1 MPITTVSAV
10 QMRCVEDPTE
20 NLAHAE
26 SLVRQA
32 ATKGAQIILL
42 PELFERPYFCQ
53 ERRYE
58 YYSYAA
64 PVSKIPLCSVCALW
78 RQNWALCCPSAF
90 MRPTVRGCLTPSP

>member
-42 PELFERPYFCQ
+42 PELFERPYFC
-53 ERRYE
+53 
-58 YYSYAA
+58 
-64 PVSKIPLCSVCALW
+64 
-78 RQNWALCCPSAF
+78 
-90 MRPTVRGCLTPSP
+90 